1 VRLFAASAHGRF
13 WHFSAVPTA
22 PTNVGYRGQTGRH
35 MLNASSSHF
44 DPSAT
49 WAAQD
54 FRSAKALFVP
64 LLRRDIVLH
73 AHDLRREGRM
83 AIHIRRREFVFTM
96 GGAAVAWPLAARAQQ
111 PGKSPTIGFL
121 GATTPTIWGP
131 FVGAFLQRLRE
142 LGWID
147 GRDIAIEYRW
157 AEGRD
162 DRYAAFAAEIV
173 QRRVDVIVTA
183 GTAATMSVKKAT
195 STIPIVFAS
204 AGDPVGTGLVAS
216 LARPGGNVTGL
227 SNMQTDL
234 GGLRLELLREVVPA
248 LNRVAVLGNAD
259 SPLIRLEMERVQAAA
274 VRLGLDAFR
283 LEVMKAEDIIPSIEA
298 AKGAADALYVC
309 SDPFLTTQR
318 VRINTLAASARLP
331 TMHAFREHV
340 LAGGLMSYGPNFPA
354 LFRRS
359 GDYID
364 KILRGS
370 KPADLPVEQ
379 PLKFDLVF
387 NNTTAKALGLT
398 IPESFLVRVTE
409 MIE

>member
-1 VRLFAASAHGRF
+1 
-13 WHFSAVPTA
+13 
-22 PTNVGYRGQTGRH
+22 
-35 MLNASSSHF
+35 
-44 DPSAT
+44 
-49 WAAQD
+49 
-54 FRSAKALFVP
+54 
-64 LLRRDIVLH
+64 
-73 AHDLRREGRM
+73 M
-83 AIHIRRREFVFTM
+83 AIHIRRREFVFTL

-111 PGKSPTIGFL
+111 PGKSPHDWIPGCDHADDLAVHSSGLFCSACASSA
-121 GATTPTIWGP
+121 GSMAATSRSNI
-131 FVGAFLQRLRE
+131 A
-142 LGWID
+142 
-147 GRDIAIEYRW
+147 GRKGGMTGMPRS
-157 AEGRD
+157 RPKL
-162 DRYAAFAAEIV
+162 FS
-173 QRRVDVIVTA
+173 RRVDVIVTA

-359 GDYID
+359 GDYVD

-370 KPADLPVEQ
+370 KPADIPVEQ

>member
-1 VRLFAASAHGRF
+1 MGGL
-13 WHFSAVPTA
+13 
-22 PTNVGYRGQTGRH
+22 
-35 MLNASSSHF
+35 
-44 DPSAT
+44 
-49 WAAQD
+49 
-54 FRSAKALFVP
+54 
-64 LLRRDIVLH
+64 
-73 AHDLRREGRM
+73 

-162 DRYAAFAAEIV
+162 DRYAAFAAEFV

-274 VRLGLDAFR
+274 VQLGLDAFR

-359 GDYID
+359 GDYVD

-370 KPADLPVEQ
+370 KPADIPVEQ
-379 PLKFDLVF
+379 PFKFDLVF

>member
-1 VRLFAASAHGRF
+1 MRLAREPRKEAVVRGHETRLIP
-13 WHFSAVPTA
+13 PT
-22 PTNVGYRGQTGRH
+22 
-35 MLNASSSHF
+35 LSS
-44 DPSAT
+44 DP
-49 WAAQD
+49 D
-54 FRSAKALFVP
+54 
-64 LLRRDIVLH
+64 
-73 AHDLRREGRM
+73 
-83 AIHIRRREFVFTM
+83 RREFFRLL
-96 GGAAVAWPLAARAQQ
+96 GGAAVAVLVWPHATRAQQ

-121 GATTPTIWGP
+121 GATTPTIWSP

-147 GRDIAIEYRW
+147 GRDIALEYRW

-162 DRYAAFAAEIV
+162 DRYAAFAAEFV
-173 QRRVDVIVTA
+173 QRRVEVIVTA
-183 GTAATMSVKKAT
+183 GTTATMSVKKAT

-248 LNRVAVLGNAD
+248 LNRVAVLGNAN

-274 VRLGLDAFR
+274 IQLGLDAFR

-340 LAGGLMSYGPNFPA
+340 LAGGLMSYGPNLPD
-354 LFRRS
+354 LFRRLRRQDSSWLEARRHPRRAAAQVRS
-359 GDYID
+359 GLQQHDRESTRLNHPRI
-364 KILRGS
+364 
-370 KPADLPVEQ
+370 
-379 PLKFDLVF
+379 VF
-387 NNTTAKALGLT
+387 GARHRNDRMISRSMG
-398 IPESFLVRVTE
+398 ESYG
-409 MIE
+409 

>member
-1 VRLFAASAHGRF
+1 
-13 WHFSAVPTA
+13 
-22 PTNVGYRGQTGRH
+22 
-35 MLNASSSHF
+35 
-44 DPSAT
+44 
-49 WAAQD
+49 
-54 FRSAKALFVP
+54 
-64 LLRRDIVLH
+64 
-73 AHDLRREGRM
+73 M
-83 AIHIRRREFVFTM
+83 AIHIRRREFVFTL

-162 DRYAAFAAEIV
+162 DRYAAFAAEFV

-248 LNRVAVLGNAD
+248 LNRVAVLGNAG

-274 VRLGLDAFR
+274 VQLGLDAFR

-340 LAGGLMSYGPNFPA
+340 LAGGLMSYGPNFPD

-364 KILRGS
+364 KNSSWLEARRHPRRAAAQVRSGLQQHDRESTRLNHPRIVFGARHRNDRMIFQQQFKGATPVPAIYSSRESVWRCLYGRRGCDE
-370 KPADLPVEQ
+370 KNA
-379 PLKFDLVF
+379 
-387 NNTTAKALGLT
+387 AAL
-398 IPESFLVRVTE
+398 I
-409 MIE
+409 

>member
-1 VRLFAASAHGRF
+1 
-13 WHFSAVPTA
+13 
-22 PTNVGYRGQTGRH
+22 
-35 MLNASSSHF
+35 
-44 DPSAT
+44 
-49 WAAQD
+49 
-54 FRSAKALFVP
+54 
-64 LLRRDIVLH
+64 
-73 AHDLRREGRM
+73 
-83 AIHIRRREFVFTM
+83 
-96 GGAAVAWPLAARAQQ
+96 
-111 PGKSPTIGFL
+111 
-121 GATTPTIWGP
+121 
-131 FVGAFLQRLRE
+131 
-142 LGWID
+142 
-147 GRDIAIEYRW
+147 
-157 AEGRD
+157 
-162 DRYAAFAAEIV
+162 
-173 QRRVDVIVTA
+173 
-183 GTAATMSVKKAT
+183 MSVKKAT

-234 GGLRLELLREVVPA
+234 GGLRLELLRELVPA

-274 VRLGLDAFR
+274 VQLGLDAFR

-318 VRINTLAASARLP
+318 VRINTSAASAGLP

-340 LAGGLMSYGPNFPA
+340 LAGGLMSYGPNFPD

-359 GDYID
+359 GDYVD

-370 KPADLPVEQ
+370 KPADIPVEQ
-379 PLKFDLVF
+379 PFKFDLVF